1 MGIKSK
7 IKQLTQVRSPSP
19 TSSPRKQGTLLGSSS
34 PPGYNY
40 PTNPSSS
47 SAANASHNHNGSLFT
62 TSPTQIQSAYAGR
75 KEFSKDGNVN
85 FRILAF
91 AGGISVILTSSLS
104 ILISM
109 AHFGYLEV
117 MVYLYTL
124 LFGVLICI
132 LEGQFLKSR
141 TLANIRSMTVEGLP
155 VLKYLWGRGVLYILS
170 GSLQMSH
177 LSSMNILSGT
187 FLIGVGFL
195 FVVIGVHTRRRLSK
209 LKKSL
214 KDVKSLR
221 RYFNSFDRDGDGV
234 LDMDE
239 FGAFVANLTGEDMD
253 EDELEGTF
261 GVIDTTGKGYV
272 TLEEFQAWLKGY
284 KDEQE
289 KEDTGG
295 TGNTFQL
302 M

>member
-1 MGIKSK
+1 MSA
-7 IKQLTQVRSPSP
+7 
-19 TSSPRKQGTLLGSSS
+19 TL
-34 PPGYNY
+34 PKAN
-40 PTNPSSS
+40 TASS
-47 SAANASHNHNGSLFT
+47 SAAATTTATTTTGGVSSTTALFT
-62 TSPTQIQSAYAGR
+62 SSPTQIQSAYTCR

-104 ILISM
+104 ILISI
-109 AHFGYLEV
+109 AHWGVLEV
-117 MVYLYTL
+117 MVYFYTL

-132 LEGQFLKSR
+132 LEGQFIKSR
-141 TLANIRSMTVEGLP
+141 TVDKIRAVAVEGLP

-187 FLIGVGFL
+187 FLIGVGVL

-221 RYFNSFDRDGDGV
+221 RYFHSFDRDGDGV

-253 EDELEGTF
+253 EDELEATF
-261 GVIDTTGKGYV
+261 CCIDSQGKGYV
-272 TLEEFQAWLKGY
+272 TLEEFQTWLMGFE
-284 KDEQE
+284 KDQAM
-289 KEDTGG
+289 EDTGG
-295 TGNTFQL
+295 TRNSCNAFQL